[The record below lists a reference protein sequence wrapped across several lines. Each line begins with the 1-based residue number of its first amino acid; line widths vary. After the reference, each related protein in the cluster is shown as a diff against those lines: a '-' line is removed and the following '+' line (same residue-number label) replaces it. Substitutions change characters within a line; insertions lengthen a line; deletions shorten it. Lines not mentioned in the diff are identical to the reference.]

1 MPIYEEKLIC
11 PLAVR
16 FTQQHIRPVFQE
28 GRALQD
34 TIKQIEARPGKGDYD
49 VILSAP
55 FPNIEII
62 RWSQKDEEHAE
73 KNTRHWFTLDNRRL
87 YCLQYVAATLWPK
100 RVAVTV
106 EVLYA
111 APDGFR
117 RKSNSL
123 SVGRTVGIGHSLKD
137 IVSWWD
143 WREVVAG
150 ASPSTTTSDEEVQ
163 RAHHIITTDDVRSS
177 IEQLE
182 DAPTPPSMLE
192 MYLQSNPLAT
202 DAIEVP
208 KDVKYPGSEGSTADP
223 CTPRSASDSEA
234 SNSPT
239 RTHQTHQEL
248 NIAGTW
254 SDDFSETYQV
264 KATEQGDSLWTGERV
279 GKGSGPR
286 RVTLWV
292 DEVADTV
299 WWGTTWTHY
308 AQASLLYK
316 REGAVRW
323 YAKDDVW
330 GSWPQFTWWPVGGVA
345 AVRGSGSK
353 QVASQK
359 SRVARGKHIEGQQKR
374 T

>member
-1 MPIYEEKLIC
+1 MPIYEEKLLC

-16 FTQQHIRPVFQE
+16 FTQQHIRPVFQG

-49 VILSAP
+49 VILKAP

-62 RWSQKDEEHAE
+62 RWSQKDEEQAE

-87 YCLQYVAATLWPK
+87 YCLQYVAASMWPK

-111 APDGFR
+111 APDGVR

-143 WREVVAG
+143 WREVVSTV
-150 ASPSTTTSDEEVQ
+150 SPSTTTSDEEVQ
-163 RAHHIITTDDVRSS
+163 RAYNIITTDDGRSS

-192 MYLQSNPLAT
+192 MYLQSNPLPT

-208 KDVKYPGSEGSTADP
+208 KDVNYPGSEGSTTDP
-223 CTPRSASDSEA
+223 STPRSASGSEV

-239 RTHQTHQEL
+239 RTHQTLQDDGLQCKEL
-248 NIAGTW
+248 SIAGTW
-254 SDDFSETYQV
+254 SDDFNETYEV
-264 KATEQGDSLWTGERV
+264 KPNDQQDSSWTGERV
-279 GKGSGPR
+279 GRGSGPR
-286 RVTLWV
+286 RTALWV
-292 DEVADTV
+292 DKAADTV
-299 WWGTTWTHY
+299 WWGTAGSHY

-323 YAKDDVW
+323 YARDDVW
-330 GSWPQFTWWPVGGVA
+330 GSWPQFTWWPVEGA
-345 AVRGSGSK
+345 AVVRASNSK
-353 QVASQK
+353 QVESQK
-359 SRVARGKHIEGQQKR
+359 SRVA
-374 T
+374 